1 MAVITTAGIGFIGGI
16 FVVPMNAL
24 LQHRGVLLLTAGRSI
39 SVQNTCENA
48 SILIFLTMYSILLY
62 LRFDL
67 STLTIFVGLV
77 VAVAMTFVTLRYKRL
92 QRMNA
97 NSLN

>member
-1 MAVITTAGIGFIGGI
+1 
-16 FVVPMNAL
+16 
-24 LQHRGVLLLTAGRSI
+24 
-39 SVQNTCENA
+39 
-48 SILIFLTMYSILLY
+48 MYSILLY

-77 VAVAMTFVTLRYKRL
+77 VAVAMTFVTLRYNRL